1 MGPLYRCPF
10 DILRF
15 HSGKACMFKRGSA
28 ISPLVP
34 LAVVAVLA
42 LFWPRG
48 DRFNELP
55 YRGET
60 YKLGR
65 AYSSWEDFKDDP
77 AIAADQLAAV
87 QKAVE
92 SKPLTPIY
100 MNRSDLIKGTF
111 DIQFPGFGMAT
122 FGEHA
127 GADGS
132 MLAGYAINIPLAD
145 KDRVFVYRGKGDTWT
160 LIDDFV
166 WTPSEAIWKVDDK
179 DGKLVYS
186 GFEGKEVVTRDGR

>member
-1 MGPLYRCPF
+1 
-10 DILRF
+10 
-15 HSGKACMFKRGSA
+15 MFKKRSLSS
-28 ISPLVP
+28 ILLP
-34 LAVVAVLA
+34 LAVIAGLYFV
-42 LFWPRG
+42 RG
-48 DRFNELP
+48 RLNRFDEFP

-77 AIAADQLAAV
+77 TIAADQLAAV

-100 MNRSDLIKGTF
+100 TSRWDLIQGTHA
-111 DIQFPGFGMAT
+111 IAFPGFGMAS

-132 MLAGYAINIPLAD
+132 MLAGHAVSIPMAD

-166 WTPSEAIWKVDDK
+166 WTPSDSIWKVDDK

-186 GFEGKEVVTRDGR
+186 GFDGKEVVTREGK

>member
-1 MGPLYRCPF
+1 MVKTRSLPS
-10 DILRF
+10 ILIPIVVIAGIYF
-15 HSGKACMFKRGSA
+15 VRGS
-28 ISPLVP
+28 SN
-34 LAVVAVLA
+34 
-42 LFWPRG
+42 
-48 DRFNELP
+48 RFDEMH
-55 YRGET
+55 YRGKT
-60 YKLGR
+60 YKLGKS
-65 AYSSWEDFKDDP
+65 YSSWEDFKDDP
-77 AIAADQLAAV
+77 MIAADQLAAV

-92 SKPLTPIY
+92 SDKLTPVY
-100 MNRSDLIKGTF
+100 TSRFDLIKGTF

-132 MLAGYAINIPLAD
+132 MLAGYAINVPMAD
-145 KDRVFVYRGKGDTWT
+145 KDRVIVYRGKDDTWT

-186 GFEGKEVVTRDGR
+186 GFDGKEAVTRDGR